1 VAGKEIATFAMA
13 GSATI
18 LIAAAVPPALVYLW
32 MERSNAMDLIG
43 KAFVPPAKPSEAQ
56 A

>member
-1 VAGKEIATFAMA
+1 
-13 GSATI
+13 
-18 LIAAAVPPALVYLW
+18 VPPALVYLW

-43 KAFVPPAKPSEAQ
+43 RAFVPAATKTSAAQ

>member
-1 VAGKEIATFAMA
+1 LV
-13 GSATI
+13 
-18 LIAAAVPPALVYLW
+18 AAAAPPALIYLW

-43 KAFVPPAKPSEAQ
+43 RAFVPAPEPQTKASEVQ